1 MFSTFDTLISQLVS
15 LVSRQAKTCLLIYLA
30 LLGLSVFA
38 TVNYL
43 GVNTDSSKM
52 LSPKLGFQQKTHA
65 FNENFPSIK
74 NSLVVVIRSN
84 VSDAADE
91 AASKIAASIE
101 DNPNLT
107 NVFSPATSTFFLQN
121 GLLYKDEETLETELD
136 QLNKSASLL
145 ASLRQMPTF
154 ENFFHSL
161 FTAEE
166 LAAQADFDRGFLDDF
181 YQDVTKTIQARARGE
196 VLPLSWAKASG
207 AGNGAIDGGT
217 IDGQGDASSADKAVV
232 QRLLYAVP
240 VLDFTAIQPAKSA
253 ITALQAAIDGLD
265 PDIKALTTIGVTGDP
280 ALRFEELKSV
290 SNGIALSLSLSFLL
304 VAVLL
309 WVAFRSTRGVAL
321 TFVALI
327 SALILTTGFA
337 AIFFGD
343 LNLVSVAFIVLLVG
357 LGLDFTIHALAHL
370 GDENHETTFETL
382 TAMGGGIGG
391 ALLLSALTT
400 ALAFLSFAPTDF
412 IGMAQLGVLGAVGVL
427 VAFLVSVTLVP
438 ALISVFPWFERFATK
453 SVNADKAPASVS
465 GFAHIIQAGRPVL
478 ATVLVLLSIGS
489 LFVISDV
496 RFDADPVAL
505 RDPNSPSMKT
515 LGLLHER
522 VETAPYRLS
531 LTRSTL
537 EEAIKTAEAV
547 KALEIVHSTRT
558 LNNLVPENQDE
569 KFEILDLSFATLDT
583 IVNGEGLENANLPEG
598 KSSLLA
604 LSERLAEQTDRPAAV
619 AFSSVLAQL
628 NEENASRKKQVEG
641 DIFRFFPA
649 LIKAIEAQLLVDF
662 ITLENVPDFFKQRFI
677 GKDKQWRV
685 DIVPNGDVRDSKV
698 LDEFVQS
705 IENYDAKAAGA
716 PLQIANAG
724 QTVSKAM
731 ALAVGLATI
740 SIWLVSFIVLRK
752 VTTVIAIIVPLVM
765 AGLLTG
771 AASVIFSIPFNYANV
786 IVLPLLIGLGVD
798 SGIHIA
804 TRRERSEDSAALY
817 QSSTPW
823 AVLFSGLTTIAAFAT
838 LSVSDHRGTA
848 SMGQMLAIAITCT
861 LLSTIVITPLVIDS
875 IKKKIG
881 K

>member
-1 MFSTFDTLISQLVS
+1 MFSTFDILISQLVS
-15 LVSRQAKTCLLIYLA
+15 LVSRKAKACLLAYLI
-30 LLGLSVFA
+30 LLGLSIYS
-38 TVNYL
+38 TVNFL

-52 LSPKLGFQQKTHA
+52 LSPALGFQQKTHA

-74 NSLVVVIRSN
+74 NSLVVLVRSH
-84 VSDAADE
+84 VSDAANE
-91 AASKIAASIE
+91 AASKIAAAIK
-101 DNPNLT
+101 DDPNLT
-107 NVFSPATSTFFLQN
+107 NVFSPATSDFFLQN
-121 GLLYKDEETLETELD
+121 GLLYKDEETLEAELD

-145 ASLRQMPTF
+145 ASLRETPTF
-154 ENFFHSL
+154 DNFFHSL

-166 LAAQADFDRGFLDDF
+166 LAEQADFDREFLDDF
-181 YQDVTKTIQARARGE
+181 YRDVTKTIEARENGE

-207 AGNGAIDGGT
+207 TDTGSTDGEG
-217 IDGQGDASSADKAVV
+217 SESNADDEIV
-232 QRLLYAVP
+232 QRLLYAAP
-240 VLDFTAIQPAKSA
+240 VFDFKAIQPAKAA
-253 ITALQAAIDGLD
+253 ITALQTVIDELD
-265 PDIKALTTIGVTGDP
+265 PDLKALTTIGITGDP

-290 SNGIALSLSLSFLL
+290 SNGIALSLGLSFLM

-370 GDENHETTFETL
+370 EDENQETTFKTL

-412 IGMAQLGVLGAVGVL
+412 VGMAQLGVLGAVGVL
-427 VAFLVSVTLVP
+427 VAFTVSVTLVP
-438 ALISVFPWFERFATK
+438 ALITVFPWFEHFAIK
-453 SVNADKAPASVS
+453 SKDAEQASAPKS
-465 GFAHIIQAGRPVL
+465 GFVHIIQVGRPVL
-478 ATVLVLLSIGS
+478 ATLLVLLSLGS
-489 LFVISDV
+489 LFVISEV

-505 RDPNSPSMKT
+505 RDPNSSSMKT

-522 VETAPYRLS
+522 IETAPYRLS
-531 LTRSTL
+531 LMRSSL
-537 EEAIKTAEAV
+537 EEADKTAQAV
-547 KALEIVHSTRT
+547 KALDTVHSART
-558 LNNLVPENQDE
+558 LSNLVPQNQDE
-569 KFEILDLSFATLDT
+569 KFEILDLSFATLDVIAT
-583 IVNGEGLENANLPEG
+583 GEGLENATLPEG
-598 KSSLLA
+598 KTPLVA
-604 LSERLAEQTDRPAAV
+604 LSERLAKQADRPAAI
-619 AFSSVLAQL
+619 AFSSVLAKL
-628 NEENASRKKQVEG
+628 NQQSADRQSQVEG

-662 ITLENVPDFFKQRFI
+662 VTLENVPDFFKQRFV
-677 GKDKQWRV
+677 GKDQQWRV
-685 DIVPNGDVRDSKV
+685 DLVPKGDVRDNKV
-698 LDEFVQS
+698 LEEFVKS
-705 IENYDAKAAGA
+705 IEEFDETAAGA

-731 ALAVGLATI
+731 ALAVGLAAI
-740 SIWLVSFIVLRK
+740 SILVVSFIVLRK
-752 VTTVIAIIVPLVM
+752 ITTVIAIIVPLVM

-771 AASVIFSIPFNYANV
+771 AASVVFGIPFNYANV

-804 TRRERSEDSAALY
+804 TRRERSEDSEALY

-848 SMGQMLAIAITCT
+848 SMGQMLAIAISCT
-861 LLSTIVITPLVIDS
+861 LLSTIVITPLIIDM
-875 IKKKIG
+875 IKKKTR